1 MVPSMCVAWACF
13 QSRLPLG
20 RTYHRAQSAMGRQ
33 LGEVG
38 AAYAEE
44 LEAIEAA
51 LMLVRPS
58 LLLLDVAIR
67 AVMPRARA

>member
-1 MVPSMCVAWACF
+1 
-13 QSRLPLG
+13 
-20 RTYHRAQSAMGRQ
+20 MGRQ